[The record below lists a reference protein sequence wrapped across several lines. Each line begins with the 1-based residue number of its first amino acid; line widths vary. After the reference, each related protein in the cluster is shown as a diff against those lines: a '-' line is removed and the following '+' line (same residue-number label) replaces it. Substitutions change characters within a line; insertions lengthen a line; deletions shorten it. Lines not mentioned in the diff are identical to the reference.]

1 MRWVAILT
9 LLTVLAG
16 CSGEK
21 LASVQTGPVSVT
33 APASP
38 NWALGAP
45 REVETVTTPTH
56 GVPIYATGPENLLE
70 YLDAIVLNEARVA
83 SIKPAWSPVGPA
95 RAYVQR
101 SPTFGFPDVVS
112 VEAIDLGAGDAGQRA
127 SLVIFSRAVYGY
139 ADLGVNRAR
148 IERWLSLLS
157 DTVPIVA
164 GRGLGG

>member
-1 MRWVAILT
+1 M
-9 LLTVLAG
+9 
-16 CSGEK
+16 
-21 LASVQTGPVSVT
+21 T

-38 NWALGAP
+38 NWAFGAP
-45 REVETVTTPTH
+45 REIEAATTPTH
-56 GVPIYATGPENLLE
+56 EVPIYATGPEDLLE
-70 YLDAIVLNEARVA
+70 YLDAIVVNEARVEA
-83 SIKPAWSPVGPA
+83 IDPAWSRTGPA

-101 SPTFGFPDVVS
+101 SPIFGFPDIIS
-112 VEAIDLGAGDAGQRA
+112 VEAIDLGTGDAGQRA

-157 DTVPIVA
+157 DAAPIVA